1 MAIKYKPH
9 AYQTRAIKF
18 GVSRPNAGFLLTPG
32 LGKTSISLA
41 IFKILKKQ
49 GFVNRMLVLAPL
61 RAVYSVWPKEVEKWD
76 EFKGLS
82 VGILHGPN
90 KDDVLRKN
98 HDIYVM
104 NYEGLGWFTDMLG
117 TRQAG
122 LFTKIDMLVVDES
135 YKMKE
140 TRTLR
145 FKLLKPLLPRFK
157 RRYIL
162 TGHPI
167 GNSLL
172 DLFGQV
178 YVMDMGKALGPRF
191 THFREEFF
199 FSTGYM
205 GHDWVLKPGAEKA
218 IYRRVAPSVL
228 RMDAKDYLSLPPL
241 IVKDVEITLPDK
253 AMRIYKQMEKQLRI
267 DLEAGTVTAANAA
280 VASMKCRQLANGGIY
295 TDLEHNWNDIHT
307 EKAEA
312 VGDIVEELSG
322 QPAFIAYDFLH
333 DLHRLKQVLGKD
345 TPHIGGGVTV
355 KRGKEIEEAWNRGEL
370 PCLLGQPQSVAH
382 ALNLQGSVDGGA
394 VILHSLP
401 WSHDLYE
408 QFIQRVWRQG
418 QKKTV
423 IVHRLIAKGTIDEA
437 IIRALERKGK
447 VQNDFFNALREYLK

>member
-1 MAIKYKPH
+1 VKYKPH
-9 AYQTRAIKF
+9 GYQTRAIKF
-18 GVSRPNAGFLLTPG
+18 GVSRPNAGLLLTPG

-41 IFKILKKQ
+41 VFKLLKKQ
-49 GFVNRMLVLAPL
+49 GFINRLLVLAPL

-90 KDDVLRKN
+90 KGDTLRKN
-98 HDIYVM
+98 HDVYVM
-104 NYEGLGWFTDMLG
+104 NYEGLSWLTDNISDLK
-117 TRQAG
+117 A
-122 LFTKIDMLVVDES
+122 DMLVVDES
-135 YKMKE
+135 SKMKE

-162 TGHPI
+162 TGSPI

-172 DLFGQV
+172 DLFGQM
-178 YVMDMGKALGPRF
+178 YVMDMGKALGTRF

-205 GHDWVLKPGAEKA
+205 GHDWVLKPKAEQA

-228 RMDAKDYLSLPPL
+228 RMDAKDYLDLPPL

-267 DLEAGTVTAANAA
+267 DFEAGTVTAANAA

-295 TDLEHNWNDIHT
+295 TDLEHNWNDVHA

-333 DLHRLKQVLGKD
+333 DLQRLKKVLGED
-345 TPHIGGGVTV
+345 TPHIGGGVTT

-370 PCLLGQPQSVAH
+370 PYLLGQPQSVAH
-382 ALNLQGSVDGGA
+382 ALNLQGGVEGGA
-394 VILHSLP
+394 VIMHSLP
-401 WSHDLYE
+401 WSSDLYN

-423 IVHRLIAKGTIDEA
+423 VVHRLIARGTVDEV
-437 IIRALERKGK
+437 IIKALERKDK
-447 VQNDFFNALREYLK
+447 TQNDFFSALKEYFK